1 MAHMLYFAY
10 GVMLD
15 PDLLESVAPG
25 AKFLFIAH
33 LPETRLTF
41 PTPEGLPSVEPAS
54 GHTVWGGVFEVT
66 EKDGAAIA
74 AAEAKEGRQPR
85 SDMKA
90 VDRAGNKYDVVT
102 FHYPNGGVD
111 YTPSVSYMERVVK
124 GARHWSLP
132 TGWVAGLEDLG
143 EDALI

>member
-1 MAHMLYFAY
+1 MLYFAY
-10 GVMLD
+10 GALLD
-15 PDLLESVAPG
+15 PELLNKVAPA

-33 LPETRLTF
+33 LPETRLSF
-41 PTPEGLPSVEPAS
+41 PTAEGLPSVEPAT
-54 GHTVWGGVFEVT
+54 GHTVWGGIFEVT
-66 EKDGAAIA
+66 DKEGNAIA
-74 AAEAKEGRQPR
+74 AAEAKEGREPR
-85 SDMKA
+85 TDMRA

-102 FHYPNGGVD
+102 YHHANGGD
-111 YTPSVSYMERVVK
+111 DHTPSTSYMERVVK